1 MASDMLD
8 IKLFGKEYRVACAA
22 QDQEDLLASVAYLD
36 AKLRD
41 AAQRSGA
48 SGEKL
53 AMMTALNVTHE
64 FLIFQRSDG
73 FDMPGLK
80 RRIDFMN
87 ARLDGVLA
95 PQDKLF

>member
-1 MASDMLD
+1 MSNDMLD
-8 IKLFGKEYRVACAA
+8 IKLFGKEYRVACKPEER
-22 QDQEDLLASVAYLD
+22 EDLLESVAYLD

-53 AMMTALNVTHE
+53 AIMTALNVTHE

-73 FDMPGLK
+73 FDMPALK
-80 RRIDFMN
+80 RRIELMN